1 MTGFYEKNV
10 HEFKGKVTIQ
20 DIQNEFNSLVS
31 AINLLVIDINE
42 LDQYKDRD
50 YSEGSENIPSS
61 NYTLT
66 LGALKKIL
74 DAYNGCFIG
83 GTCVESPV
91 APGEIITFPMLRVS
105 NTEGIEQIANTSIQ
119 DNDKAGID
127 IYYDT
132 VNKNLKLDNNLTSGF
147 YPAGYNIDSNDIVW
161 YVNNMSKTIA
171 ISGNNATVTF
181 NCIDANYSSSISI
194 NGDERIKVSPGD
206 VVSHN
211 AFSSTNFE
219 LEYTIYEDA
228 STKEITCTVYTD
240 LDGNQTFYY
249 TVNSQPETRNDFT
262 QTDSRKFTPNQNLYI
277 RGFNQPS
284 NTDTTLEIHC
294 NSQAYKF
301 IEVGQET
308 IDENCV
314 KVTPIDWNRDEWI
327 LNTTEDDLFV
337 NPDTSPVIKVTPVP
351 YAGHS
356 SIPCQTNQGNIV
368 VPSLPF
374 GANIGIDL
382 CGVNIQYY
390 GNIGS
395 KNYSYI
401 NTYSPIWIPKGM
413 HDKINPYRD
422 CKALAYTI
430 DIKGGNS

>member
-1 MTGFYEKNV
+1 MAGFYEKNV

-83 GTCVESPV
+83 GTCVESPIT
-91 APGEIITFPMLRVS
+91 PGEIITFPMLRVS
-105 NTEGIEQIANTSIQ
+105 NTEGIEQIANTSIR

-132 VNKNLKLDNNLTSGF
+132 VNKNLKLDNNLT
-147 YPAGYNIDSNDIVW
+147 
-161 YVNNMSKTIA
+161 
-171 ISGNNATVTF
+171 
-181 NCIDANYSSSISI
+181 
-194 NGDERIKVSPGD
+194 
-206 VVSHN
+206 
-211 AFSSTNFE
+211 
-219 LEYTIYEDA
+219 
-228 STKEITCTVYTD
+228 
-240 LDGNQTFYY
+240 
-249 TVNSQPETRNDFT
+249 
-262 QTDSRKFTPNQNLYI
+262 
-277 RGFNQPS
+277 
-284 NTDTTLEIHC
+284 
-294 NSQAYKF
+294 
-301 IEVGQET
+301 
-308 IDENCV
+308 ENCV

-356 SIPCQTNQGNIV
+356 SIPCQTNQGNMV

-374 GANIGIDL
+374 GANIGINL